1 MLSSITRLIFKCL
14 FRKCD
19 STGVNIDFIINKRW
33 ARQSN
38 FSFRL
43 ISELRR
49 SGIKFFEREWRRCR
63 TKTNHARV
71 FPHPRRFACFY
82 KKFLIALKGIL
93 YFTFF
98 RLAAAVFRNH
108 LSPSTSWKQSRMVHE
123 SNNTELSK
131 STFSPADNRPRMH
144 ALLNGFD
151 LNCLKP
157 TTLHLLS
164 SSKYFVFIRI
174 FAPGLL
180 RRYLKNWVGV
190 DF

>member
-1 MLSSITRLIFKCL
+1 MQILNQSRSRFSAPEAVCL
-14 FRKCD
+14 FLQRVPN
-19 STGVNIDFIINKRW
+19 SSKRY
-33 ARQSN
+33 
-38 FSFRL
+38 F
-43 ISELRR
+43 
-49 SGIKFFEREWRRCR
+49 
-63 TKTNHARV
+63 
-71 FPHPRRFACFY
+71 
-82 KKFLIALKGIL
+82 

-108 LSPSTSWKQSRMVHE
+108 LSPGTSWKQSRMVHE

-190 DF
+190 DFNKEKAWVFENSLWAICSVKDMHQI